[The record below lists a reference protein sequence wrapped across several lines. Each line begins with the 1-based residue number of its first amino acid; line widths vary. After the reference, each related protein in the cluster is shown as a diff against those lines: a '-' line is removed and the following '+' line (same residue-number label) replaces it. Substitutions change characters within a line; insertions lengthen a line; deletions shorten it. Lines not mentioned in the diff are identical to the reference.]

1 MGNQSSTSQRTPLLL
16 DGVVVDAGAD
26 GNVSLGSARPLSTD
40 LSSVELFFTESL
52 VEMGIDRD
60 LAARAVAATRGESL
74 IAAVDWVF
82 NHRPLDRA
90 PSPAARDEARTW
102 PARPTAPAPLYR
114 VLRRVAN
121 NNTSTIGSFP
131 STEAYSK
138 CNMQAAPRRSDED
151 APNRAVSAPD
161 SEHDSYHSAQNDDPP
176 KLAMLQR
183 TPSDLSTLEIS
194 PEFERSLRPLI
205 MPGPLTCARAFAHAC
220 ALVNSPHSPGH
231 HSDPNAANRQDKA
244 DGRRLQL
251 RARTPRA
258 CTPL

>member
-1 MGNQSSTSQRTPLLL
+1 
-16 DGVVVDAGAD
+16 
-26 GNVSLGSARPLSTD
+26 
-40 LSSVELFFTESL
+40 
-52 VEMGIDRD
+52 MGIDRD

-102 PARPTAPAPLYR
+102 PAQPTAPAPVYR

-121 NNTSTIGSFP
+121 NNTSTLGSF
-131 STEAYSK
+131 SSMEAQCSVT
-138 CNMQAAPRRSDED
+138 NMQAAPRRSDED

-161 SEHDSYHSAQNDDPP
+161 SEHDSYHSAQNDEPP

-183 TPSDLSTLEIS
+183 TSSDLSTLEIS

-205 MPGPLTCARAFAHAC
+205 VPGPLTSARACVHAC
-220 ALVNSPHSPGH
+220 ALSTRPTMPHPGH

-244 DGRRLQL
+244 CRRRLQL